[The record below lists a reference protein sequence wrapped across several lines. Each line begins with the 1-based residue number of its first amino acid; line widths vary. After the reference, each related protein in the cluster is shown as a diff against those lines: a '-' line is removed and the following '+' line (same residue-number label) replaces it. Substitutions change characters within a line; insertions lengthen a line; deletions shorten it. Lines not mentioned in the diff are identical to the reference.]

1 MLLFRSVA
9 LYKFTR
15 GGGGGEQSSRS
26 QNESCDV
33 WPIFFSISPQRCSI
47 SILTVVH
54 KEPNSG
60 YFPNYFLT
68 PSLSPYFF
76 YFLFP
81 QKFKEGFGCPNLRKW
96 NNFYERISL
105 HPQFT
110 PSRQLLDKSFF
121 RGVGKSL
128 SWNAENTVWNHVL
141 LTEDYVPLDGYN

>member
-54 KEPNSG
+54 KEPNSR

-68 PSLSPYFF
+68 PSFSPYFSTF
-76 YFLFP
+76 YSHRNS
-81 QKFKEGFGCPNLRKW
+81 KSFGCPNPRKW
-96 NNFYERISL
+96 NNLYEKIP
-105 HPQFT
+105 HPLVT
-110 PSRQLLDKSFF
+110 PNPRKLIFQ
-121 RGVGKSL
+121 GVGKSL